1 MKLRNATIVVCLVDA
16 AVWVFVAFATFMSG
30 SDAATKGLDE
40 GAGLIV
46 TALFLVTG
54 APALAL
60 VLLGRAP
67 RTALTLALAFPAAF
81 VVLFVAA
88 VIAFARP

>member
-1 MKLRNATIVVCLVDA
+1 
-16 AVWVFVAFATFMSG
+16 MSG

-46 TALFLVTG
+46 TALFFVTG

-60 VLLGRAP
+60 AVLCRAP
-67 RTALTLALAFPAAF
+67 KTALTLALAFPAAF
-81 VVLFVAA
+81 AVLFVAA

>member
-1 MKLRNATIVVCLVDA
+1 MMNRRSATIIVSLLDA
-16 AVWVFVAFATFMSG
+16 VAWVGVAFATFMSG
-30 SDAATKGLDE
+30 SDAATKGLDQ

-60 VLLGRAP
+60 ALLGRAP
-67 RTALTLALAFPAAF
+67 VAALVLALAFPVAFAA
-81 VVLFVAA
+81 LFVAA
-88 VIAFARP
+88 LMAFA